1 MGDVFDD
8 IQRMRML
15 QQAEAAAGDKLILK
29 KVAPSTLFLDIVLY
43 ILAFALAIPTNL
55 ISVLLFLFYVIVK
68 LSVTKNMR
76 VKNVATGEVF
86 KVSKKEFKEYKRQRR
101 RSKNEVRSIM

>member
-1 MGDVFDD
+1 MSDLFADL
-8 IQRMRML
+8 QRTRIL

-55 ISVLLFLFYVIVK
+55 ISVLLYLIYVIIK
-68 LSVTKNMR
+68 LLVTKNMR
-76 VKNVATGEVF
+76 VKNIATGEIF
-86 KVSKKEFKEYKRQRR
+86 KVSKKEFREYKKQQK